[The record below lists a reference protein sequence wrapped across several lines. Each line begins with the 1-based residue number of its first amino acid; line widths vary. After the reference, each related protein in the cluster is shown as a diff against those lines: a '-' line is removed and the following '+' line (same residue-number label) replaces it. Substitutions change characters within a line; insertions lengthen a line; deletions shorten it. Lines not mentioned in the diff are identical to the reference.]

1 MWVLISVLIRKQA
14 KNISIEVVVFKIQI
28 IFDTITFCATKF
40 RCRVD
45 MSDGQYVSYLI
56 WPQLKT

>member
-14 KNISIEVVVFKIQI
+14 KNISIEVAVFKIQI
-28 IFDTITFCATKF
+28 IFDTITFCAMKC
-40 RCRVD
+40 RCRMD

-56 WPQLKT
+56 WPQLTT